1 MQNHIRCELIR
12 YTSGMRTTLDL
23 DDDVLAA
30 AKALAKAGQTTAGRI
45 ISDTMRLAIQRG
57 LAHPNSAASG
67 VMAQEPQAIHGF
79 KSLTVPGQQIVTPD
93 MVRAIRD
100 ELSD

>member
-1 MQNHIRCELIR
+1 
-12 YTSGMRTTLDL
+12 MRTTIDL

-45 ISDTMRLAIQRG
+45 ISDTMRRAIQSG
-57 LAHPNSAASG
+57 LADPASR
-67 VMAQEPQAIHGF
+67 QEALTVNEAPAVHGF
-79 KSLTVPGQQIVTPD
+79 KPLVLSGQNIVTAD

-100 ELSD
+100 ELGD

>member
-1 MQNHIRCELIR
+1 
-12 YTSGMRTTLDL
+12 MRTTLDL

-45 ISDTMRLAIQRG
+45 ISDTMRSAIQSG
-57 LAHPNSAASG
+57 LADPVSSPS
-67 VMAQEPQAIHGF
+67 VLQVQEVQAVHGF
-79 KSLTVPGQQIVTPD
+79 KPLTLPGQHIVTAD

-100 ELSD
+100 ELGD

>member
-1 MQNHIRCELIR
+1 
-12 YTSGMRTTLDL
+12 MRTTLDL

-45 ISDTMRLAIQRG
+45 ISDTMRRAIQSG
-57 LAHPNSAASG
+57 LADPVSSPS
-67 VMAQEPQAIHGF
+67 VLQVQEVQAVHGF
-79 KSLTVPGQQIVTPD
+79 KPLILPGQHIVTAG

-100 ELSD
+100 ELGD

>member
-1 MQNHIRCELIR
+1 
-12 YTSGMRTTLDL
+12 MRTTLDL

-67 VMAQEPQAIHGF
+67 VMAPQEPQAVHGF
-79 KSLTVPGQQIVTPD
+79 KSLTLPGQQIVTPD

>member
-1 MQNHIRCELIR
+1 
-12 YTSGMRTTLDL
+12 MRTTLDL

-45 ISDTMRLAIQRG
+45 ISDTMRRAIQSG
-57 LAHPNSAASG
+57 LADPVSSPS
-67 VMAQEPQAIHGF
+67 VLQVQEVQAVHGF
-79 KSLTVPGQQIVTPD
+79 KPLTSPGQHIVTAD

-100 ELSD
+100 ELGD